1 MLEFWHALLDPDN
14 AFLRLALYAGLLAS
28 LPFGIIGTYVVTRKI
43 SYLAGAI
50 SHCVL
55 GGIGAGL
62 YIQIKLGFSW
72 FNPVYGA
79 VASALLAAV
88 IIGLISLY
96 AKEREDTAIGALWA
110 VGMAAGLLFIDMTP
124 GYFDITSYLFGDIL
138 LISKDDLWMVICL
151 DVLVIVILILFF
163 NKLLVVC
170 FDSEFAYLRGINA
183 GALYILLLCLTALT
197 IVLLVRI
204 VGIIMVI
211 ALLTI
216 PAAIAGLFTKRLW
229 QMMVLSTI
237 LCAAFTWSGLVV
249 SYQFKLSSGPAIIIL
264 AGLTYLIVLPVMRIK
279 RTVQTGKK

>member
-14 AFLRLALYAGLLAS
+14 AFLRLALYVGLLAS

-50 SHCVL
+50 SHCVF

-138 LISKDDLWMVICL
+138 LISKYDLWMVICL
-151 DVLVIVILILFF
+151 DVVVAVILILFF
-163 NKLLVVC
+163 NKLLIVC

-183 GALYILLLCLTALT
+183 SALYILLLCLTALT
-197 IVLLVRI
+197 VVLLVRI
-204 VGIIMVI
+204 VGIVMVI

-237 LCAAFTWSGLVV
+237 LCAAFTWSGLAI
-249 SYQFKLSSGPAIIIL
+249 SYQFKLSSGPAIIML
-264 AGLTYLIVLPVMRIK
+264 AGLTYLIILPVMRIK
-279 RTVQTGKK
+279 RNV